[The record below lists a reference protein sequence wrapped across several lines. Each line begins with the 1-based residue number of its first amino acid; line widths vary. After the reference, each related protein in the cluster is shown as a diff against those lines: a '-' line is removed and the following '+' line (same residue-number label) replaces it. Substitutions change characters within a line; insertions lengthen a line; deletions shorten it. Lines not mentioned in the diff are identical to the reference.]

1 MIKNKRIAWTLGLL
15 TVFASASAIHEE
27 FIEGYE
33 FSPSKVNT
41 PSKELPMSMYRDGKV
56 VFFRNDTAYVA
67 TIGDAFDLENPEIQG
82 RYIYWAAGT
91 VGGAIL
97 FFFIF
102 HISCGFVVGL
112 IVATAI
118 LGVGGIMIFIKQ
130 RKGLHSKKEDKGLF
144 IAARISSL

>member
-1 MIKNKRIAWTLGLL
+1 MKDKDAQQSSYVDYPVFKGLQRPLEFLG
-15 TVFASASAIHEE
+15 F
-27 FIEGYE
+27 
-33 FSPSKVNT
+33 
-41 PSKELPMSMYRDGKV
+41 
-56 VFFRNDTAYVA
+56 
-67 TIGDAFDLENPEIQG
+67 QG
-82 RYIYWAAGT
+82 RYIYWASGT